1 VSANLLPF
9 VQFDFAGRLGPED
22 GRYLVRS
29 ADGEAEHVLVVGGI
43 SGLAV
48 GMRRGRRRRGRPKP
62 ASSWAPELPVTRLT
76 VIRPGGFD
84 GEEDAEGWLREATG
98 DAGAADDLI
107 AEAIV
112 IVNRALHAYR
122 VATQD
127 PDTGGVSAAYA
138 LVTRVGYGTG
148 DELADGRWSDAIEV
162 PDAPGPRARAEA
174 LRPQERMAAEL
185 GRRERAQAC
194 ETLLLRARSDLDA
207 GRLREAALQLRV
219 GLEALLAEL
228 GSGAPATADEPAR
241 GPAADQ
247 AARQAED
254 LEVLTGRRRITGEA
268 ANEALAGE
276 LSRERATE
284 VGGTLAICER
294 VLRRRRILAR

>member
-1 VSANLLPF
+1 
-9 VQFDFAGRLGPED
+9 
-22 GRYLVRS
+22 
-29 ADGEAEHVLVVGGI
+29 
-43 SGLAV
+43 
-48 GMRRGRRRRGRPKP
+48 M
-62 ASSWAPELPVTRLT
+62 TRLT

-84 GEEDAEGWLREATG
+84 GREEAEGWLREATG
-98 DAGAADDLI
+98 DSEAADDLV

-138 LVTRVGYGTG
+138 LATRVGYGTG
-148 DELADGRWSDAIEV
+148 DELADGRWSEAFEV

-185 GRRERAQAC
+185 SRREPAQAC

-207 GRLREAALQLRV
+207 RRLREAALQLRV

-228 GSGAPATADEPAR
+228 GSDSSATPDEPAR
-241 GPAADQ
+241 GLPADQ
-247 AARQAED
+247 AARQEED
-254 LEVLTGRRRITGEA
+254 LEVLAGRRRITGEA
-268 ANEALAGE
+268 ANEALTGE
-276 LSRERATE
+276 VSRERAVE
-284 VGGTLAICER
+284 VGETLGICER